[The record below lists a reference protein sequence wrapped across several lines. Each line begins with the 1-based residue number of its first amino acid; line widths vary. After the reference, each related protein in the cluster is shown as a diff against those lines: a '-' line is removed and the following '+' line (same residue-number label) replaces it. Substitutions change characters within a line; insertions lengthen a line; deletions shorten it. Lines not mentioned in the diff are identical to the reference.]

1 MMTRGR
7 GVSTPPK
14 SDDVIYEQ
22 PLIVTSFLET
32 EIIELLD
39 LPVVVSSPWDHLGR
53 PLKNGAI
60 ILYSYNVYN
69 IGALMYSLSF
79 IFMYISRLQ
88 HNEVFKICTNKL
100 NVSFKIRTLIFLTCI
115 NISHF
120 FIFENIHSSIN
131 VKRCQ
136 PQILLPGKDS
146 KRKGR
151 AARHQISARSLNNCK
166 LYFLK
171 PQAATLPI

>member
-7 GVSTPPK
+7 GGVWLPPEN
-14 SDDVIYEQ
+14 DDVIYEQ
-22 PLIVTSFLET
+22 PLIVTFFLET

-88 HNEVFKICTNKL
+88 HNEVFKICTYK
-100 NVSFKIRTLIFLTCI
+100 
-115 NISHF
+115 
-120 FIFENIHSSIN
+120 
-131 VKRCQ
+131 
-136 PQILLPGKDS
+136 
-146 KRKGR
+146 
-151 AARHQISARSLNNCK
+151 
-166 LYFLK
+166 
-171 PQAATLPI
+171 